1 MRVYDVIKIAED
13 TYISETSHLSYPGM
27 CWCLK
32 VAATKGMDFK
42 DKNRKGHPSYKD
54 LVTNIPEFNPEFL
67 KATKEVRH
75 AGLDF
80 WWDNNDTKSR
90 LSAFSVLKDI
100 YKESV
105 REFEY

>member
-1 MRVYDVIKIAED
+1 MKVYDVIIIAED
-13 TYISETSHLSYPGM
+13 IYINEISHLRY
-27 CWCLK
+27 
-32 VAATKGMDFK
+32 
-42 DKNRKGHPSYKD
+42 
-54 LVTNIPEFNPEFL
+54 PEFL
-67 KATKEVRH
+67 KATKDVRH